1 MCIHTTHACTQHTCT
16 HTCTHAP
23 HLCAHTT
30 HVHTCTA
37 RVCTHTTHVC
47 TGTKCVHRHT
57 NSRAEA
63 RVRPRLTWP
72 SCPEPRGSVITHT
85 PQCRQPPARL
95 HSALLVLTQAD
106 TPVAH
111 GASRGSRSKPTATVV
126 AANWLSVEPWVTA
139 RSAMA
144 DTFFPLVSGKALL
157 SPLLRPQTAAEP
169 HMPGHG
175 GLARPASPA
184 DGGSRSSHSW
194 ESTEMAQRTGLAWG
208 DVV

>member
-1 MCIHTTHACTQHTCT
+1 MYTRTT
-16 HTCTHAP
+16 
-23 HLCAHTT
+23 LCAYTT
-30 HVHTCTA
+30 HVYTCTA
-37 RVCTHTTHVC
+37 RVCTHHTCVHRYHV
-47 TGTKCVHRHT
+47 CVHRHT

-63 RVRPRLTWP
+63 RVRLRLTWP

-111 GASRGSRSKPTATVV
+111 GASRGSRGKPTATVV

-175 GLARPASPA
+175 GLAGPASPA
-184 DGGSRSSHSW
+184 DGGTCSSHSW
-194 ESTEMAQRTGLAWG
+194 ESAEMAQCTGLAWG

>member
-1 MCIHTTHACTQHTCT
+1 MYTCT
-16 HTCTHAP
+16 T
-23 HLCAHTT
+23 LCAYTT
-30 HVHTCTA
+30 HVYTCTA
-37 RVCTHTTHVC
+37 RVCTHHTCVHRYDM
-47 TGTKCVHRHT
+47 CVHRHT

-63 RVRPRLTWP
+63 RVCLRLTWP

-111 GASRGSRSKPTATVV
+111 GASRGSHGKPTATVV

-175 GLARPASPA
+175 GLAGPASPA
-184 DGGSRSSHSW
+184 DGDSCSSHSW
-194 ESTEMAQRTGLAWG
+194 ESAEMAQCTGLAWG